1 MQTSGR
7 LEGKVAVITGAAYGI
22 GEACARIFT
31 REGARLV
38 LADINEEALKTV
50 GNKIN
55 SSGGSAVIQKT
66 DVSVEA
72 EVKALIE
79 LAKDTYKNIDI
90 LVNNAGVSGNFSELE
105 DQDVDEWRRMLDIH
119 LMGPVYGTKYVAM
132 HMKERRYGS
141 IVNVASVA
149 GIRSGAGGFPYSA
162 SKAALI
168 NFTQTSA
175 CEFGGYNVRVNAVC
189 PGFTETEM
197 TRPLFEYARS
207 EGKEHKLGRWAEL
220 KRAAK
225 AEEIASVIAFL
236 ASEEASYITGQAIAV
251 DGGISASLS
260 LPGKKI

>member
-1 MQTSGR
+1 MNTSGR
-7 LEGKVAVITGAAYGI
+7 LEGKVAVITGAAFGI
-22 GEACARIFT
+22 GESCARIFA

-38 LADINEEALKTV
+38 LADINQEVLKTV
-50 GNKIN
+50 GDKIN
-55 SSGGSAVIQKT
+55 SSGGSAVIRKT

-79 LAKDTYKNIDI
+79 LAKDTYKNVDI
-90 LVNNAGVSGNFSELE
+90 LVNNAGVSGFLSELE
-105 DQDVDEWRRMLDIH
+105 DQDVDEWRRILDVNI
-119 LMGPVYGTKYVAM
+119 MGPVYATKYVAT

-168 NFTQTSA
+168 NFTQLSA
-175 CEFGGYNVRVNAVC
+175 CEFGGRNVRVNAVC

-197 TRPLFEYARS
+197 TRPFFEYARGAGR
-207 EGKEHKLGRWAEL
+207 EAELGKWCEL

-225 AEEIASVIAFL
+225 AEEVASVIAFL
-236 ASEEASYITGQAIAV
+236 ASDEASFITGQAIAV
-251 DGGISASLS
+251 DGGFSASFS